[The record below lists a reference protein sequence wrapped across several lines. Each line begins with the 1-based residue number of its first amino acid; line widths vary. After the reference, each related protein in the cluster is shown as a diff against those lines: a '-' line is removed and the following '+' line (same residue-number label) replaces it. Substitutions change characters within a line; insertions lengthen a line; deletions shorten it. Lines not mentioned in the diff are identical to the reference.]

1 MHPPLHQA
9 IIEPCKKMPRL
20 QVTVL
25 PRYQSDTDSEFDSN
39 DDYCSYYPR
48 LDLLSENYRLYNNP
62 AGSHH
67 DSALIYPNQT
77 NPYRYHRHYSDGRH
91 ENYEGGSN
99 HENDLYNNS
108 VYSPYQRPVDEL
120 PNWCTISALL
130 QYLASVSV
138 SFTVG

>member
-91 ENYEGGSN
+91 EN
-99 HENDLYNNS
+99 DLYNNS